1 MKAGSRDRQRR
12 ESNSWSWGKKP
23 ISYKNC
29 FGTSMVWF
37 TPRIISLVQGYAGL
51 DDIPLIEN
59 EQLQRFAEHYPDI
72 DLRTLIR
79 FFVARDQNIKKAKNM
94 LDNYLQF
101 KREKL
106 SKFTEAKAQ
115 QILGVGQRSVLMEMG
130 KAKDG
135 TTLILFR
142 GCLIKEGISAEE
154 FGTAMA
160 WFMEQLVKKTGPYTP
175 PRFTIAGATNGINGA
190 PNLPAGKLMGIF
202 KMISTV
208 LGDNF
213 PETCQKVIVFPFPM
227 VGRIFWGLAKL
238 FIDPKTA
245 QKFEFLSGSTKRH
258 AEPHRDFWKW
268 VSQDQCVKGWLGPLE
283 ERKEAQKTRK

>member
-106 SKFTEAKAQ
+106 SKFT
-115 QILGVGQRSVLMEMG
+115 
-130 KAKDG
+130 
-135 TTLILFR
+135 
-142 GCLIKEGISAEE
+142 
-154 FGTAMA
+154 MA

-202 KMISTV
+202 KNDQHSTRR
-208 LGDNF
+208 
-213 PETCQKVIVFPFPM
+213 Q
-227 VGRIFWGLAKL
+227 
-238 FIDPKTA
+238 
-245 QKFEFLSGSTKRH
+245 LSGDLSGFGVLEY
-258 AEPHRDFWKW
+258 ADA
-268 VSQDQCVKGWLGPLE
+268 VASQRLRREGTD
-283 ERKEAQKTRK
+283 